1 MTHKALRIVFLMLL
15 PAVFLAGSSH
25 AQLEANLGGLT
36 QENARKYLK
45 PLPDAFSGALN
56 TAIFR
61 TGHIPDNGIS
71 LRVGLE
77 AVVVGFNDKDR
88 TYRPAHPVGF
98 VTLDQGE
105 AVSAPTVIGDGD
117 SRMVRGQA
125 GTALYYP
132 GGFDI
137 GSLMIATPQLSF
149 GYLYGTQAV
158 VRFIAVDLGDVDLGE
173 IQLLG
178 LGLQHS
184 VSRYFDDL
192 PLDLAA
198 GFFYQSFRV
207 GKDLIK
213 SNALHFNVTGS
224 RRFGVLE
231 PYVGLG
237 IDSYSMDVE
246 YESGLD
252 TGNTDIKLS
261 FDSKNS
267 LHFTLGASLVL
278 PVVQLHAEINQANS
292 TAIAAGLSI
301 GR

>member
-1 MTHKALRIVFLMLL
+1 MMHKAQRILLLMLL
-15 PAVFLAGSSH
+15 PAVFLAGSAY

-36 QENARKYLK
+36 QENAKKYLQ

-61 TGHIPDNGIS
+61 TGHIPD
-71 LRVGLE
+71 RGLSIRIGVE

-88 TYRPAHPVGF
+88 TYRPTHPVGF
-98 VTLDQGE
+98 VAQDQAE
-105 AVSAPTVIGDGD
+105 AVSAPTVVGDGTF
-117 SRMVRGQA
+117 RAVPGQA
-125 GTALYYP
+125 GTTLYYP

-137 GSLMIATPQLSF
+137 GSLLIATPQLSF
-149 GYLYGTQAV
+149 GYLFGTQAV
-158 VRFIAVDLGDVDLGE
+158 VRFIAVDLGDADLGE

-184 VSRYFDDL
+184 VSRYLDNL

-198 GFFYQSFRV
+198 GFFYQNFQV

-252 TGNTDIKLS
+252 AGTTDIKLS

-267 LHFTLGASLVL
+267 LHFTLGASLIL